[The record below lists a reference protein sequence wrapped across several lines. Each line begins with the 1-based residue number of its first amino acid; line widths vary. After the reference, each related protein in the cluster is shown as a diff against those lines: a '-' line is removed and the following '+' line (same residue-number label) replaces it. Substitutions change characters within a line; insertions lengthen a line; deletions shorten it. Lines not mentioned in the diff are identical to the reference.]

1 MSSDFSPS
9 PLLLALPR
17 CTRASRACIFFLRR
31 GAASFTIP
39 VNLAV
44 KSIRSFLKSEG
55 GCMTSGCSTR
65 QSVYG
70 LFCRVNEP
78 GQHLHVSVAPK
89 EWIWASR
96 ARPQISARNRRRHLE
111 RGPTMGK
118 ICPCSPQVTYQS
130 TLFTKSIEK
139 LYMNPWE
146 KQQSSRL
153 SCN

>member
-1 MSSDFSPS
+1 
-9 PLLLALPR
+9 
-17 CTRASRACIFFLRR
+17 
-31 GAASFTIP
+31 
-39 VNLAV
+39 
-44 KSIRSFLKSEG
+44 
-55 GCMTSGCSTR
+55 MTSGCSTR

-118 ICPCSPQVTYQS
+118 ICPCSPQVTHQS